1 MPRMAKAGAIRS
13 RLEARLRKA
22 VEGEVLFAGF
32 DRGRYA
38 TDASIYQMFPLGVV
52 VPKRFADVEAVLA
65 IAREEG
71 VPVLPRGGGTSQAG
85 QTVNEAIV
93 IDFSKYLNR
102 VISVDADAGT
112 AIVEPGLVLDELNR
126 HLKPTGQWFPVD
138 VSTSSRATLG
148 GMAANN
154 SCGSRS
160 IRYGMMRDNVRMI
173 DALMADGS
181 RARFEAVDRQATLA
195 SNADGFAALA
205 RDLLR
210 LGAREADEIRAR
222 FPDMPRRV
230 GGYNLDALVPNGA
243 SNNLSALLVG
253 SEGTLAI
260 SEKITLKLSPVLR
273 EKLLGIC
280 HFPTFREAME
290 AAQHLVKLGPTAVE
304 LMDRT
309 MIDLSRQIPIFRP
322 VVDQFVRG
330 EPAALLMVEFAEPD
344 REENRR
350 RLSALHE
357 VMADLG
363 FRWGDP
369 GKREGGVVE
378 ADRSGL
384 HRADFRGPQTG
395 PQHHDVDEV
404 GRQAD
409 LLHRG
414 LLRPIAGSCRFHR
427 QADRDLSQARHGR
440 HLVRPCLGRHAAC
453 AAGAQ
458 SEARRRR
465 QGNAR
470 HCRGSLR
477 GRAATIAARIP
488 ASMATVS
495 CAPSFMKKCSARGSS
510 RPSRRSRRAWT
521 RRGLLNPGKIV
532 DAPKMDDRRLFRYPP
547 DYAVPPLDMAFDWSG
562 YTGQGRGF
570 QGAVE
575 MCNNNG
581 ACRKLADG
589 VMCPSYRVTRNERDS
604 VRGRANSLRLA
615 ISGQLGADALASDEM
630 METLKTCVSCKGCR
644 RECPTSVDMAKMKIE
659 VLRQRVKTRG
669 LRLRDRLV
677 AYLPRYAPYASRVPL
692 LMNLRDRL
700 PGLAAL
706 SERLVG
712 LAAGRT
718 LPHWASRPFRDSKRG
733 AADVLLFADTFNR
746 YFEPDNLDAAD
757 TVLERAG
764 LSVAHAMPADG
775 GRPLCCG
782 RTFLAAGLV
791 DEAREEMRRSVT
803 VLKTAIDEGAA
814 VVGLEPSCVMTFRDE
829 APALLGAEWTVKDGE
844 RVQMFEEFLARS
856 QHCGQGEAAPRAGR
870 RKSAAARPL
879 PSEGVRCAQPG
890 SAASRPHSGAVR

>member
-1 MPRMAKAGAIRS
+1 
-13 RLEARLRKA
+13 
-22 VEGEVLFAGF
+22 
-32 DRGRYA
+32 
-38 TDASIYQMFPLGVV
+38 
-52 VPKRFADVEAVLA
+52 
-65 IAREEG
+65 
-71 VPVLPRGGGTSQAG
+71 
-85 QTVNEAIV
+85 
-93 IDFSKYLNR
+93 
-102 VISVDADAGT
+102 
-112 AIVEPGLVLDELNR
+112 
-126 HLKPTGQWFPVD
+126 
-138 VSTSSRATLG
+138 
-148 GMAANN
+148 MAANN

-160 IRYGMMRDNVRMI
+160 IRYGMMRDNVRAI

-181 RARFEAVDRQATLA
+181 RARFEAVDRQAALA

-330 EPAALLMVEFAEPD
+330 EPAALLMVEFAEPE

-378 ADRSGL
+378 ATDPAFIAQIFEVRKQGL
-384 HRADFRGPQTG
+384 NIMMSMKSDGKPISFIEDCCVRLPDLADFTDKLTAIFRKHGTDG
-395 PQHHDVDEV
+395 TWYAHASV
-404 GRQAD
+404 GT
-409 LLHRG
+409 LH
-414 LLRPIAGSCRFHR
+414 
-427 QADRDLSQARHGR
+427 
-440 HLVRPCLGRHAAC
+440 VRPVLNLKLDADVKAMRAIAEEAFDVVAAYKGAHSGEHGDGIVRSEFHEKMFGQRIV
-453 AAGAQ
+453 AAF
-458 SEARRRR
+458 EEVKTRMDP
-465 QGNAR
+465 
-470 HCRGSLR
+470 
-477 GRAATIAARIP
+477 ARI
-488 ASMATVS
+488 
-495 CAPSFMKKCSARGSS
+495 
-510 RPSRRSRRAWT
+510 
-521 RRGLLNPGKIV
+521 LNPGKIV

-615 ISGQLGADALASDEM
+615 ISGQLGAGRSRLGRDDGDAEELRLLQGLPPRMPDQRRHGEDEDRGAAPARENTGVDAARQAGRLSAALCALCLARAAADESARPRAGPCRAVR
-630 METLKTCVSCKGCR
+630 TPRRTCR
-644 RECPTSVDMAKMKIE
+644 RADAAA
-659 VLRQRVKTRG
+659 L
-669 LRLRDRLV
+669 
-677 AYLPRYAPYASRVPL
+677 
-692 LMNLRDRL
+692 
-700 PGLAAL
+700 GLAAV
-706 SERLVG
+706 SG
-712 LAAGRT
+712 QQ
-718 LPHWASRPFRDSKRG
+718 
-733 AADVLLFADTFNR
+733 
-746 YFEPDNLDAAD
+746 
-757 TVLERAG
+757 
-764 LSVAHAMPADG
+764 
-775 GRPLCCG
+775 
-782 RTFLAAGLV
+782 
-791 DEAREEMRRSVT
+791 ARRRR
-803 VLKTAIDEGAA
+803 
-814 VVGLEPSCVMTFRDE
+814 C
-829 APALLGAEWTVKDGE
+829 PALRRHLQPLF
-844 RVQMFEEFLARS
+844 RARQS
-856 QHCGQGEAAPRAGR
+856 
-870 RKSAAARPL
+870 
-879 PSEGVRCAQPG
+879 
-890 SAASRPHSGAVR
+890 